1 MSDHMPD
8 ESENTANNG
17 EERSHDSVVDP
28 ENTGDKISDAHKS
41 EVPARNNEAESF
53 ISFLKELPVLIITAV
68 VIAYVIKWLIIQPF
82 YIPSPS
88 MEPTLIPDDRVLVAK
103 FIYRF
108 GNPTPGDIIV
118 FVAPTG
124 ENRDYIKRIVAVGGD
139 KVEVR
144 DGDLLVNDKPAPQDY
159 ETMPGDY
166 SNWGPEVI
174 RKDHVMVMGDNR
186 PNSADGRVF
195 GQLREDAI
203 LGKAFM
209 IYWPLDRI
217 SLFE

>member
-1 MSDHMPD
+1 MPD

-17 EERSHDSVVDP
+17 EERSDNTVGDRK
-28 ENTGDKISDAHKS
+28 NTGDTISVARKS
-41 EVPARNNEAESF
+41 ESPARNNEVESF

-68 VIAYVIKWLIIQPF
+68 VIAYVVKWLILQPF

-88 MEPTLIPDDRVLVAK
+88 MEPTLIPNDRVLVAK

-108 GNPTPGDIIV
+108 VDPKADDIIV
-118 FVAPTG
+118 FVAPAG
-124 ENRDYIKRIVAVGGD
+124 DKRDYIKRIVAVEGD

-144 DGDLLVNDKPAPQDY
+144 EGELLVNDKPVAQDY

-174 RKDHVMVMGDNR
+174 RTDHVMVMGDNR

-209 IYWPLDRI
+209 IYWPLGRI

>member
-1 MSDHMPD
+1 MPD

-17 EERSHDSVVDP
+17 EERSHDSVGDR
-28 ENTGDKISDAHKS
+28 ENTGDEVSGARESDA
-41 EVPARNNEAESF
+41 PARNSEFESF
-53 ISFLKELPVLIITAV
+53 ISFLKELPVLIISAV

-103 FIYRF
+103 FIYRL
-108 GNPTPGDIIV
+108 GDPKPGDIIV

-144 DGDLLVNDKPAPQDY
+144 EGDLIVNEKPTRQDY
-159 ETMPGDY
+159 KTMPGDY

-174 RKDHVMVMGDNR
+174 KTDHVMVMGDNR